1 MRSLSINAEDKS
13 EASEMTVCSVRKG
26 GKRNVCFKRC
36 CRRSTLLTE
45 TVLGQHATH
54 DSTLVRLALRLTSL
68 ISWHQ
73 SDFEGGIRDNS
84 ILQKRCSETILEE
97 RCHSPI
103 KHASHSKP
111 HLIYS
116 VLANSSSGL
125 RLSITKRRICDE
137 DKAARISFKRTRVQ
151 GDDFFASRLPQ

>member
-68 ISWHQ
+68 TSWHQ
-73 SDFEGGIRDNS
+73 SNFEGGTSDNS
-84 ILQKRCSETILEE
+84 ILQKRCLETILGK
-97 RCHSPI
+97 RCHSPL
-103 KHASHSKP
+103 KHASKSKP
-111 HLIYS
+111 QLIYS
-116 VLANSSSGL
+116 VLANSSSGS
-125 RLSITKRRICDE
+125 RLSITNCPIC
-137 DKAARISFKRTRVQ
+137 DKAARIGLKRTRVQ
-151 GDDFFASRLPQ
+151 GGDACCFANRLP